1 MNRLTT
7 ITHLSDKEQMLNQ
20 YELLIQEYRNQ
31 PDSINIIAICLNNIG
46 ALLNKNELLS
56 KSIFR
61 FVKQHMLK
69 ILPNALQFI
78 IFINTAKI
86 FNQMG
91 LHSKAFLRA
100 EKALQFYEKFAFN
113 QLNQSEAILLI
124 NGYITLAKSYEM
136 ATFNDL
142 AKIRTKS
149 KLIQTGFKST
159 QIFYQNT
166 KKLLVKYVG
175 ITHPLYKQII
185 GLSTQK
191 SALLQRSCIF
201 QTELNLNQF
210 VYQKQT
216 ITRIMRLLDT
226 LKNYIPKNYELQEIY
241 SQTPQKGFSRLKTTN
256 EDSINKGKFY
266 RIKRISKIEDDQE
279 TTIETKKKRKS
290 FKMASISN
298 LEKIITNK
306 VEQQV
311 QLHFQKKQQEDQVS
325 NSKIDLDQKY
335 LIIQNEINKIE
346 KEKYNYEKQGYEW
359 RQQIKLLQEEINQL
373 RSKIIDNEQVHLK
386 EAKEQHFRHLEQ
398 IKHLNEQNQQ
408 LKLQMNKTFHH
419 EKNYTTY
426 NNSIDDHQYFY
437 FTDNFTGQMIY
448 IPLLHNI
455 SFIFKQDGILIE
467 VQLLQ
472 QTLKLSAKIND
483 KILNEFI
490 EISQFQDFL
499 QYTQYIHTLPYP
511 IKYLNNFKT
520 FIQYLIVPFVQ
531 IVTEQNETK
540 IAIWPQPQ
548 GLLQEQQIIFLNEN
562 CQWWFHNIGLK
573 WFRVIIYSQAD
584 FIFQLDIR
592 YDEFTFQQYFKQ
604 ENLDEYEM
612 QEKEEILQYLSKL
625 NSQQIQILESSK
637 NSIHNTYYLPNIQIL
652 DKQKLICLINQ
663 QIKYI
668 EQFLNQQNINSIQQ
682 IRKNNSLEIQ
692 LISIQFNENKS
703 QIQAVLLEEGKCMVR
718 LRNCFLSYAPQNKQ
732 INADGYF
739 EITNQF
745 LKQRYGITFENLL
758 RNEDKIYFYEKLLES
773 FTLQIFQKPFEDDD
787 DELFKQNGILLR
799 ELNFGGTNKI
809 FYDSNN
815 YKIPINF
822 SLIGANDIPQFVRID
837 LYNEES
843 IEQHCILLN
852 ITEEYWIRPV
862 VTQVKQ
868 QEKKKKQQKYNKEFK
883 VAGQYYLSQILQQFG
898 WFILEHHIYMN
909 DDKQLYIQR
918 LDNQIGKLEQ
928 YINMKSVSELIK

>member
-1 MNRLTT
+1 MNRLSL

-31 PDSINIIAICLNNIG
+31 PDSINVIAICLNNIA

-56 KSIFR
+56 KSILR
-61 FVKQHMLK
+61 FVKQQLLK
-69 ILPNALQFI
+69 TLPNALQFM
-78 IFINTAKI
+78 IFMNSAKI
-86 FNQMG
+86 YNQLG
-91 LHSKAFLRA
+91 LHSKAFLKA
-100 EKALQFYEKFAFN
+100 EMALQFYEKFAFS
-113 QLNQSEAILLI
+113 QLNQSEAVLLI

-136 ATFNDL
+136 ATFEDL
-142 AKIRTKS
+142 AKIRRKS
-149 KLIQTGFKST
+149 KLLQNGFKST
-159 QIFYQNT
+159 QIFYENS

-175 ITHPLYKQII
+175 ITHPLYKQIA
-185 GLSTQK
+185 GLSSQK
-191 SALLQRSCIF
+191 SALQQRSFIF
-201 QTELNLNQF
+201 QNEQNQNQF
-210 VYQKQT
+210 ASRKQT
-216 ITRIMRLLDT
+216 TIRIMRLLDS
-226 LKNYIPKNYELQEIY
+226 LKSDLPRIVEFQEIY
-241 SQTPQKGFSRLKTTN
+241 SQTPQKAFSRLKTTN

-290 FKMASISN
+290 FKMTSISN

-311 QLHFQKKQQEDQVS
+311 QLHFQKKQQEDQMS

-335 LIIQNEINKIE
+335 LHLQSEINKIE
-346 KEKYNYEKQGYEW
+346 KEKQSFEKQGYEW
-359 RQQIKLLQEEINQL
+359 KQQIKLLQEEINQL
-373 RSKIIDNEQVHLK
+373 RIKIIDNEQIHMK

-419 EKNYTTY
+419 DKNYTTY
-426 NNSIDDHQYFY
+426 NNSIDDHQCFY

-448 IPLLHNI
+448 IPLLQNV
-455 SFIFKQDGILIE
+455 SFIFKYENIQIE
-467 VQLLQ
+467 VQQLQ

-490 EISQFQDFL
+490 EISQLQDFL

-531 IVTEQNETK
+531 IVSEQNETK

-548 GLLQEQQIIFLNEN
+548 GLLLEQQILFLNDS
-562 CQWWFHNIGLK
+562 CQWWIHNIGLM
-573 WFRVIIYSQAD
+573 WFRVTIYSQAD
-584 FIFQLDIR
+584 FIIQLDIR
-592 YDEFTFQQYFKQ
+592 YDEITFQSYFKQ

-612 QEKEEILQYLSKL
+612 QEKEEILQYLSKI

-637 NSIHNTYYLPNIQIL
+637 NSIHNTYYLPSVQIL
-652 DKQKLICLINQ
+652 DKQKLIQLINQ
-663 QIKYI
+663 QIKNI
-668 EQFLNQQNINSIQQ
+668 EQFLNLQNINSTQQIKVNKTVQIQQ
-682 IRKNNSLEIQ
+682 
-692 LISIQFNENKS
+692 ISIQFNENKS

-718 LRNCFLSYAPQNKQ
+718 LRNCYLSYAPQNKQ
-732 INADGYF
+732 INADGSF
-739 EITNQF
+739 EITNEF
-745 LKQRYGITFENLL
+745 LKQRYGISFDNLL

-773 FTLQIFQKPFEDDD
+773 FTLQTFLKPFDEDD
-787 DELFKQNGILLR
+787 DELFKSNGILLR

-822 SLIGANDIPQFVRID
+822 SLIGANDIPQFVKID

-862 VTQVKQ
+862 ITQLKQ
-868 QEKKKKQQKYNKEFK
+868 DKKKKQQKYNKEFK
-883 VAGQYYLSQILQQFG
+883 VAGQYYLSQILQQCG

-909 DDKQLYIQR
+909 EDKQLYIQR

-928 YINMKSVSELIK
+928 YINMKSVSELTK

>member
-7 ITHLSDKEQMLNQ
+7 ITRLSDKEQMLNQ
-20 YELLIQEYRNQ
+20 YELLISEYRNQ
-31 PDSINIIAICLNNIG
+31 PDSINIIAICLNNIA
-46 ALLNKNELLS
+46 ALLHKNELLS

-61 FVKQHMLK
+61 FVKQNILK
-69 ILPNALQFI
+69 TLPIALQFI

-86 FNQMG
+86 FNQLG
-91 LHSKAFLRA
+91 LHTKAFLKA
-100 EKALQFYEKFAFN
+100 EMALQFYEKIAFN

-136 ATFNDL
+136 ATFHDL
-142 AKIRTKS
+142 AKITKKS
-149 KLIQTGFKST
+149 KLLQNGFKCT
-159 QIFYQNT
+159 QIFYENS

-175 ITHPLYKQII
+175 ITHSLYKQII
-185 GLSTQK
+185 RQSTQK
-191 SALLQRSCIF
+191 SALLQKSFIF
-201 QTELNLNQF
+201 QSELYQNQF
-210 VYQKQT
+210 AYKKQT
-216 ITRIMRLLDT
+216 TIRIMRLLDS
-226 LKNYIPKNYELQEIY
+226 LKNNFPRIVEFQDIY
-241 SQTPQKGFSRLKTTN
+241 SQTPQKGFSRVKTTTD
-256 EDSINKGKFY
+256 DSINKEKFS
-266 RIKRISKIEDDQE
+266 RIKKVSKIEDDQE

-290 FKMASISN
+290 FKMTSLSN

-311 QLHFQKKQQEDQVS
+311 QLHFQKKQQDDQMS

-335 LIIQNEINKIE
+335 MILQNEINKIE
-346 KEKYNYEKQGYEW
+346 KEKSNYEKQGNEQ
-359 RQQIKLLQEEINQL
+359 RQQIKLLQEEVNQL
-373 RSKIIDNEQVHLK
+373 RNKIIDDEQIHMK
-386 EAKEQHFRHLEQ
+386 EVKEQHYRHLEQ
-398 IKHLNEQNQQ
+398 IKQLNEQNQQ
-408 LKLQMNKTFHH
+408 LKLKLNKTFQH
-419 EKNYTTY
+419 EKNYTTN

-437 FTDNFTGQMIY
+437 FTDNITGQMIY
-448 IPLLHNI
+448 IPLLQNV
-455 SFIFKQDGILIE
+455 SFIFKQDGIQIE
-467 VQLLQ
+467 VQQLQ

-490 EISQFQDFL
+490 EISQMQDFL

-548 GLLQEQQIIFLNEN
+548 GLLQEQQIIFLKEN
-562 CQWWFHNIGLK
+562 CQWWFHSIGLK
-573 WFRVIIYSQAD
+573 WFRVTIYSQAD
-584 FIFQLDIR
+584 FIFQIDIR
-592 YDEFTFQQYFKQ
+592 FDEFTFQQYFKQ

-625 NSQQIQILESSK
+625 NQQQIQIFESSK
-637 NSIHNTYYLPNIQIL
+637 NSIHDTYYLPNVQIL
-652 DKQKLICLINQ
+652 DKQKLISLINQ

-668 EQFLNQQNINSIQQ
+668 EQFLNLQNVNSTQQ
-682 IRKNNSLEIQ
+682 IRKNNNLEIQ

-703 QIQAVLLEEGKCMVR
+703 QIQAVMFEQGKCMVK
-718 LRNCFLSYAPQNKQ
+718 LRNCYQSYAPQNKQ
-732 INADGYF
+732 INADGFF

-745 LKQRYGITFENLL
+745 LKQRYGITFENLI

-773 FTLQIFQKPFEDDD
+773 FTLQTFSKPFEQDD

-809 FYDSNN
+809 FYDSNH

-868 QEKKKKQQKYNKEFK
+868 EKKKKQQKYNKEFK
-883 VAGQYYLSQILQQFG
+883 VAGQYYLSQILQQCG

-928 YINMKSVSELIK
+928 YINMKSVSELTK

>member
-1 MNRLTT
+1 MNRLSL

-20 YELLIQEYRNQ
+20 YEILIQEYRNQ
-31 PDSINIIAICLNNIG
+31 PDSINVIAICLNNIA

-56 KSIFR
+56 KSILR
-61 FVKQHMLK
+61 FVKQQLLK
-69 ILPNALQFI
+69 TLPNALQFI
-78 IFINTAKI
+78 IFINSAKI
-86 FNQMG
+86 YNQLG
-91 LHSKAFLRA
+91 LHSKAFLKA
-100 EKALQFYEKFAFN
+100 EMALQFYEKFAFS
-113 QLNQSEAILLI
+113 QLNQSEAVLLI

-136 ATFNDL
+136 ATFEDL
-142 AKIRTKS
+142 AKIRRKS
-149 KLIQTGFKST
+149 KLLQNGFKST
-159 QIFYQNT
+159 QIFYENS

-175 ITHPLYKQII
+175 ITHPFYKQIV
-185 GLSTQK
+185 GLSSQK
-191 SALLQRSCIF
+191 SALQQRSFIF
-201 QTELNLNQF
+201 QNEQNQNQF
-210 VYQKQT
+210 ASRKQT
-216 ITRIMRLLDT
+216 TIRIMRLLDS
-226 LKNYIPKNYELQEIY
+226 LKSDLPRIVEFQEIY
-241 SQTPQKGFSRLKTTN
+241 SQTPQKAFSRLKTTN

-290 FKMASISN
+290 FKMTSISN

-311 QLHFQKKQQEDQVS
+311 QLHFQKKQQEDQMS

-335 LIIQNEINKIE
+335 LHLQNEINKIE
-346 KEKYNYEKQGYEW
+346 KEKQGFEKQGYEW
-359 RQQIKLLQEEINQL
+359 KQQIKLLQEEINQL
-373 RSKIIDNEQVHLK
+373 RIKIIDNEQVHIK

-408 LKLQMNKTFHH
+408 LKLQMNKTFHQD
-419 EKNYTTY
+419 KNYTTY
-426 NNSIDDHQYFY
+426 NNSIDDHQCFF

-448 IPLLHNI
+448 IPLLQNI
-455 SFIFKQDGILIE
+455 SFIFKQENIQIE
-467 VQLLQ
+467 VQQLQ

-490 EISQFQDFL
+490 EISQLQDFL

-531 IVTEQNETK
+531 IVSEQNETK

-548 GLLQEQQIIFLNEN
+548 GLLLEQQIIFLNDN
-562 CQWWFHNIGLK
+562 CQWWIHNIGLM
-573 WFRVIIYSQAD
+573 WFRVTIYSQAD
-584 FIFQLDIR
+584 FIIQLDIR
-592 YDEFTFQQYFKQ
+592 YDQITFQSYFKQ

-612 QEKEEILQYLSKL
+612 QEKEEILQYLSKI

-637 NSIHNTYYLPNIQIL
+637 NSIHNTYYLPSVQIL
-652 DKQKLICLINQ
+652 DKQKLIQLINQ

-668 EQFLNQQNINSIQQ
+668 EQFLNLQNIHSTQQIKVNKTVQIQQ
-682 IRKNNSLEIQ
+682 
-692 LISIQFNENKS
+692 ISIQFNENKS

-718 LRNCFLSYAPQNKQ
+718 LRNCYLSHAPQNKQ
-732 INADGYF
+732 INADGCF
-739 EITNQF
+739 EITNEF
-745 LKQRYGITFENLL
+745 LKQRYGISFDNLL

-773 FTLQIFQKPFEDDD
+773 FTLQTFLKPFDEDD
-787 DELFKQNGILLR
+787 DELFKSNGILLR

-822 SLIGANDIPQFVRID
+822 SLIGANDIPQFVKID

-862 VTQVKQ
+862 ITQMKQ
-868 QEKKKKQQKYNKEFK
+868 DKKKKQQKYNKEFK
-883 VAGQYYLSQILQQFG
+883 VAGQYYLSQILQQCG

-909 DDKQLYIQR
+909 EDKDSIIKQANWNNI
-918 LDNQIGKLEQ
+918 
-928 YINMKSVSELIK
+928 LI